1 MLLGDII
8 GSIMLNRY
16 IDKEILGSRYT
27 VQVDKVC
34 LKTHKFERTTIQ
46 GQVRDSSKY
55 ITSQHEERDEVI
67 DRVKEKYFG
76 DSDRYIRPYS
86 KNIETFGKYTQ
97 GDINSYSYI
106 FYDRYENTVIGL
118 NLEKYIIV

>member
-8 GSIMLNRY
+8 HSIMLNRY

-34 LKTHKFERTTIQ
+34 LKTHKFERSTIQ

-55 ITSQHEERDEVI
+55 ITSDHEERDEVI

-106 FYDRYENTVIGL
+106 LYDRYEGTVIGL

>member
-8 GSIMLNRY
+8 GSIMLNKY

-34 LKTHKFERTTIQ
+34 LKTHKFERSTIQ

-76 DSDRYIRPYS
+76 DRDRYIRPYS

-106 FYDRYENTVIGL
+106 FYDRYQDTVIGL

>member
-8 GSIMLNRY
+8 GSIMLNKY

-34 LKTHKFERTTIQ
+34 LKTHKFERSTIQ

-86 KNIETFGKYTQ
+86 KNIEIFGKYTQ
-97 GDINSYSYI
+97 GNINSYSYI

>member
-8 GSIMLNRY
+8 RSVMYWKY
-16 IDKEILGSRYT
+16 IDKEILGSRYE

-34 LKTHKFERTTIQ
+34 MKTHKFERSTIQ
-46 GQVRDSSKY
+46 GQVRDTSNY
-55 ITSQHEERDEVI
+55 ITSDHEERDEVI

-76 DSDRYIRPYS
+76 DCDRYIRPYS

-106 FYDRYENTVIGL
+106 FYDRYQDTVIGL

>member
-8 GSIMLNRY
+8 RSVMYWKY
-16 IDKEILGSRYT
+16 IDKEILGSRYE

-34 LKTHKFERTTIQ
+34 MKTHKFERSTIQ
-46 GQVRDSSKY
+46 GQVRDTSNY
-55 ITSQHEERDEVI
+55 ITSDHEERDEVI

-86 KNIETFGKYTQ
+86 KNIEIFGKYTQ

-106 FYDRYENTVIGL
+106 FYDRYENSVIGL

>member
-8 GSIMLNRY
+8 RSVMY
-16 IDKEILGSRYT
+16 WKYVDKEILGSRYE

-34 LKTHKFERTTIQ
+34 MKTHKFERSTIQ

>member
-1 MLLGDII
+1 MLLADII

-27 VQVDKVC
+27 VQVDKVY
-34 LKTHKFERTTIQ
+34 LKTNKFERSTIQ

-106 FYDRYENTVIGL
+106 FYDRYEDTVIGL

>member
-8 GSIMLNRY
+8 GSIMLNKY

-27 VQVDKVC
+27 VQVDKVY
-34 LKTHKFERTTIQ
+34 LKTNKFERSTIQ

-76 DSDRYIRPYS
+76 DCDRYIRPYS

>member
-8 GSIMLNRY
+8 HSIMLNRY

-34 LKTHKFERTTIQ
+34 LKTHKFERSTIQ
-46 GQVRDSSKY
+46 GQVRDTSKY

-106 FYDRYENTVIGL
+106 FYDRYQDTVIGL

>member
-8 GSIMLNRY
+8 HSIMLNRY

-34 LKTHKFERTTIQ
+34 LKTHKFERSTIQ

-55 ITSQHEERDEVI
+55 ITSKHEERDEVI

-106 FYDRYENTVIGL
+106 FYDRYEGTVIGL

>member
-1 MLLGDII
+1 MLLGGII
-8 GSIMLNRY
+8 SSIMLNRY

-34 LKTHKFERTTIQ
+34 MKTHKFKRSTIQ

-55 ITSQHEERDEVI
+55 ITPQHEERDEVI

-86 KNIETFGKYTQ
+86 KNVETFDKYTQ

>member
-8 GSIMLNRY
+8 GSIMLNKY

-27 VQVDKVC
+27 VQVDKVY
-34 LKTHKFERTTIQ
+34 LKTHKFERSTIQ

-86 KNIETFGKYTQ
+86 KNIETFGKHTQ

>member
-8 GSIMLNRY
+8 HSIMLNRY

-34 LKTHKFERTTIQ
+34 LKTHKFERSTIQ

-55 ITSQHEERDEVI
+55 ITSKHEERDEVI

>member
-8 GSIMLNRY
+8 RSFIYNRY
-16 IDKEILGSRYT
+16 IEKEILGSRYT

-34 LKTHKFERTTIQ
+34 LKTHKFERSTIQ

-55 ITSQHEERDEVI
+55 ISSQHEERDEVI

-76 DSDRYIRPYS
+76 DSDRYIRLYS
-86 KNIETFGKYTQ
+86 KNIEIFGKYTQ

>member
-8 GSIMLNRY
+8 RSFIYSRY
-16 IDKEILGSRYT
+16 IDKEILGSRYV
-27 VQVDKVC
+27 VQVDKVS
-34 LKTHKFERTTIQ
+34 LKTHKFERSTIQ

-55 ITSQHEERDEVI
+55 ITSQHKERDEVI

-106 FYDRYENTVIGL
+106 FYDRYQNTVIGL

>member
-8 GSIMLNRY
+8 RSVMYWKY
-16 IDKEILGSRYT
+16 IDKEILGSRYE

-34 LKTHKFERTTIQ
+34 MKTHKFERSTIK
-46 GQVRDSSKY
+46 GQVRDTSNY
-55 ITSQHEERDEVI
+55 ITSDHEERDEVI

>member
-34 LKTHKFERTTIQ
+34 LKTHKFERSTIQ

-55 ITSQHEERDEVI
+55 ISSQHEERDEVI

-86 KNIETFGKYTQ
+86 KNIEIFGKYTQ

>member
-8 GSIMLNRY
+8 RSVMYWKY
-16 IDKEILGSRYT
+16 IDKEILGSRYE

-34 LKTHKFERTTIQ
+34 LKTHKFERSTIQ

-106 FYDRYENTVIGL
+106 FYDRYQDTVIGL

>member
-8 GSIMLNRY
+8 SSIMLNKY
-16 IDKEILGSRYT
+16 IDKEILGSRYA

-34 LKTHKFERTTIQ
+34 LKTHKFERSTIQ

-55 ITSQHEERDEVI
+55 IASQHEERDEVI

-106 FYDRYENTVIGL
+106 FYDRYQDTVIGL

>member
-8 GSIMLNRY
+8 HSIMLNRY

-34 LKTHKFERTTIQ
+34 LKTHKFERSTIQ

-55 ITSQHEERDEVI
+55 ITSKHEERDEVI

-76 DSDRYIRPYS
+76 NSDRYIRPYS

-106 FYDRYENTVIGL
+106 FYDRYQDTVIGL

>member
-8 GSIMLNRY
+8 RSVMYWKY
-16 IDKEILGSRYT
+16 IDKEILGSRYE

-34 LKTHKFERTTIQ
+34 MKTHKFERSTIQ
-46 GQVRDSSKY
+46 GQVRDTSNY
-55 ITSQHEERDEVI
+55 ITSDHEERDEVI

-76 DSDRYIRPYS
+76 DCDRYIRPYS

-106 FYDRYENTVIGL
+106 FYDRYEGTVIGL

>member
-8 GSIMLNRY
+8 RSVMY
-16 IDKEILGSRYT
+16 WKYVDKEILGSRYE

-34 LKTHKFERTTIQ
+34 MKTHKFERSTIQ

-106 FYDRYENTVIGL
+106 FYDRYQNTVIGL

>member
-8 GSIMLNRY
+8 GSIMLNKY

-34 LKTHKFERTTIQ
+34 LKTHKFERSTIQ

-106 FYDRYENTVIGL
+106 LYDRYENTVIGL

>member
-8 GSIMLNRY
+8 RSVMYWKY
-16 IDKEILGSRYT
+16 IDKEILGSRYE

-34 LKTHKFERTTIQ
+34 MKTHKFERSTIQ

-86 KNIETFGKYTQ
+86 RNIETFGKYTQ

-106 FYDRYENTVIGL
+106 FYDRYEGTVIGL

>member
-1 MLLGDII
+1 MK
-8 GSIMLNRY
+8 Y
-16 IDKEILGSRYT
+16 IDKEILGSRYE

-34 LKTHKFERTTIQ
+34 MKTHKFERSTIQ
-46 GQVRDSSKY
+46 GQVRDTSKY
-55 ITSQHEERDEVI
+55 ITSDHEERDEVI

-106 FYDRYENTVIGL
+106 FYDRYQDTVIGL

>member
-8 GSIMLNRY
+8 RSVMYWKY
-16 IDKEILGSRYT
+16 IDKEILGSRYE

-34 LKTHKFERTTIQ
+34 MKTHKFERSTIQ
-46 GQVRDSSKY
+46 GQVRDTSNY
-55 ITSQHEERDEVI
+55 ITSDHEERDEVI

-106 FYDRYENTVIGL
+106 FYDRYQDTVIGL

>member
-8 GSIMLNRY
+8 HSIMLNRY
-16 IDKEILGSRYT
+16 IDKEILGSRYE

-34 LKTHKFERTTIQ
+34 MKTHKFERSTIQ
-46 GQVRDSSKY
+46 GQVRDTSKY
-55 ITSQHEERDEVI
+55 ITSDHEERDEVI

-106 FYDRYENTVIGL
+106 FYDRYQNTVIGL

>member
-8 GSIMLNRY
+8 HSIMLNRY

-34 LKTHKFERTTIQ
+34 LKTHKFERSTIQ

-55 ITSQHEERDEVI
+55 ITSKHEERDEVI

-106 FYDRYENTVIGL
+106 FYDRYQDTVIGL

>member
-8 GSIMLNRY
+8 RSVMYWKY
-16 IDKEILGSRYT
+16 IDKEILGSRYE

-34 LKTHKFERTTIQ
+34 LKTHKFERSTIQ
-46 GQVRDSSKY
+46 GQIRDNSKY
-55 ITSQHEERDEVI
+55 ITSDNEERDEVI

>member
-1 MLLGDII
+1 MLLGNII
-8 GSIMLNRY
+8 HSIMLNRY

-34 LKTHKFERTTIQ
+34 LKTHKFERSTIQ

>member
-8 GSIMLNRY
+8 RSVMYWKY
-16 IDKEILGSRYT
+16 IDKEILGSRYM

-34 LKTHKFERTTIQ
+34 LKTHKFERSTIQ
-46 GQVRDSSKY
+46 GQVRNSSKY

-86 KNIETFGKYTQ
+86 RNIETFGKYTQ

-106 FYDRYENTVIGL
+106 FYDRYEGTVIGL

>member
-8 GSIMLNRY
+8 RSFIYFRY
-16 IDKEILGSRYT
+16 IDKEILGSRYA

-34 LKTHKFERTTIQ
+34 LKTHKFERSTIQ
-46 GQVRDSSKY
+46 GQVRNSSKY

-86 KNIETFGKYTQ
+86 RNIETFGKYTQ

-106 FYDRYENTVIGL
+106 FYDRYQDTVIGL

>member
-8 GSIMLNRY
+8 GSIMLNKY

-34 LKTHKFERTTIQ
+34 LKTHKFERSTIQ

-86 KNIETFGKYTQ
+86 KNIEYTQ

-106 FYDRYENTVIGL
+106 FYDRYEGTVIGL